1 MSDPCCPDYAGR
13 RGAVYS
19 AHWFVIHDGDGCI
32 DTTVTWQQGGLPRSD
47 VEMASVTGQMMLAAG
62 CPIRY
67 GAQSKT
73 WYMWDGS
80 GRYAVQDAEF
90 AGAMTR
96 RVARWHAD
104 AVRDTWSRV
113 REQIAEMPQQDR
125 PGVLK
130 LAEKNWALHRAYA
143 KRLFDDAGQ
152 KAIRSQAGEALLL
165 DETRMDKGTG
175 RIVVDNGVIDLE
187 QVLADGYVRLL
198 PHDPADLVSKRMG
211 EGLAWD
217 PQARCPAFE
226 RFTREA
232 VRDEDMRWWLLWR
245 TACTLFGRVSRKGF
259 VNLIGARDSGKSTF
273 TRLIDY
279 IAGDYARSVQV
290 ETFLAKHSGDQGFR
304 QHELMGARFVHT
316 HEPNQSAVYDVA
328 FMKTITGSDRQATRT
343 LNQGFIRWFPQC
355 TPFIGSNS
363 PIRFNT
369 ADDAMMSRLESV
381 LFERGYDKPDDRL
394 SERLRAEANG
404 ILRLLV
410 SCIEHEARGGMPDM
424 PLSMIALREQM
435 AEATEDALEFVTEW
449 IGEGRLRTDSQV
461 PAYKCVQ
468 VGSLY
473 GHYRYWCEDAGVKP
487 VGRKMFAAIVGRKY
501 ARSQSGGSWHFM
513 GLVASA

>member
-1 MSDPCCPDYAGR
+1 
-13 RGAVYS
+13 
-19 AHWFVIHDGDGCI
+19 VIHDDDGRI
-32 DTTVTWQQGGLPRSD
+32 DTTTTWQPGGLPKSD

-62 CPIRY
+62 CPVLY
-67 GAQSKT
+67 GAQSKH

-80 GRYAVQDAEF
+80 GRYAPQDAEF
-90 AGAMTR
+90 SGAMTR
-96 RVARWHAD
+96 RVARWHAE
-104 AVRDTWSRV
+104 AVRDTWEKV
-113 REQIAEMPQQDR
+113 REEIADMPAEIR
-125 PGVLK
+125 PEAAKAAG
-130 LAEKNWALHRAYA
+130 KNWAGHRGYSMGLHG
-143 KRLFDDAGQ
+143 DTGQ
-152 KAIRSQAGEALLL
+152 KAIASQLAAALLI
-165 DETRMDKGTG
+165 DEIRMDRDTG
-175 RIVVDNGVIDLE
+175 RIVVDNGVIDLA
-187 QVLADGYVRLL
+187 QILRDGYVRLL
-198 PHDPADLVSKRMG
+198 PHDPGDLVSKRTG
-211 EGLAWD
+211 DGLSWD

-226 RFTREA
+226 RFTSEA
-232 VRDEDMRWWLLWR
+232 VRDEDMRWWLCWR
-245 TACTLFGRVSRKGF
+245 VACTLFGRVSRKGF

-279 IAGDYARSVQV
+279 LAGDYARSVQV

-328 FMKTITGSDRQATRT
+328 FMKTITGSDRQTTRT
-343 LNQGFIRWFPQC
+343 LNQGFIRWIPQC

-394 SERLRAEANG
+394 SEKLHGEADG

-410 SCIEHEARGGMPDM
+410 SCIEHEARNGMPDM

-449 IGEGRLRTDSQV
+449 IGEGRLRVDSQV
-461 PAYKCVQ
+461 PAYKCAQ

-473 GHYRYWCEDAGVKP
+473 THYRYWCDDAGVKP
-487 VGRKMFAAIVGRKY
+487 VGRKTFAAIIFRKY
-501 ARSQSGGSWHFM
+501 PRSLSGGKTHFM